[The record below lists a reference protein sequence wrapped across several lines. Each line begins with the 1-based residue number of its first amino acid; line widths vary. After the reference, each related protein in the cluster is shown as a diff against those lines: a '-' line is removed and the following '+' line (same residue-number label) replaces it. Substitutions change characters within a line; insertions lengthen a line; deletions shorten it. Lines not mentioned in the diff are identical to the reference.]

1 MVMTMGGGHAT
12 QSQVTTTEDVKAC
25 SCGSTR
31 ILRAI
36 EQDGDKITSADFLV
50 IPALTSGMT
59 MLDSGGVFEGI

>member
-1 MVMTMGGGHAT
+1 MTMGDGHAT
-12 QSQVTTTEDVKAC
+12 QSQVTSTEDVKAC
-25 SCGSTR
+25 GCGSTR

-50 IPALTSGMT
+50 IPALTCEMT